1 MRSGQA
7 NSKMFPK
14 ESRPPY
20 LQDDDYFDSFKQE
33 IALQAVMAWGQTMAV
48 QKSNTLK
55 ENKAEKTNNMR
66 RNTMVKLVE
75 VKAGQDDA
83 TSVFHPQRFM
93 RPPVVAVEK
102 YWSLFPKVWE
112 EKYYSVYLEDVGL
125 QHDLG
130 QKQIEL
136 LHDRRSSIK
145 VKMFAPCNVN
155 VGREGTRTTNIKN
168 CEDGSADLVS
178 KDEWTKLASLSDLE
192 LALDN
197 LVAAW
202 AVFWPGDH
210 SMVTLRRVVSKT
222 KSFKAVG
229 NETTRMKLLEVF
241 INQILEVNQRKAMQ
255 DEVPMTFKEVME
267 VAKDKLNVHD
277 YFPATASNNFATG
290 GRSGNGGKVWNKT
303 SGGRAGPRNDNTSE
317 LKERMKRMVKD
328 HKINGREIC
337 LDYNKTEFGEVGC
350 KDRLCK
356 KAHACAWVDRG
367 QTKPCGGKHSK
378 GEHFSSKK

>member
-1 MRSGQA
+1 
-7 NSKMFPK
+7 
-14 ESRPPY
+14 
-20 LQDDDYFDSFKQE
+20 
-33 IALQAVMAWGQTMAV
+33 
-48 QKSNTLK
+48 
-55 ENKAEKTNNMR
+55 
-66 RNTMVKLVE
+66 
-75 VKAGQDDA
+75 
-83 TSVFHPQRFM
+83 
-93 RPPVVAVEK
+93 
-102 YWSLFPKVWE
+102 
-112 EKYYSVYLEDVGL
+112 
-125 QHDLG
+125 
-130 QKQIEL
+130 
-136 LHDRRSSIK
+136 
-145 VKMFAPCNVN
+145 
-155 VGREGTRTTNIKN
+155 
-168 CEDGSADLVS
+168 
-178 KDEWTKLASLSDLE
+178 
-192 LALDN
+192 
-197 LVAAW
+197 
-202 AVFWPGDH
+202 
-210 SMVTLRRVVSKT
+210 
-222 KSFKAVG
+222 
-229 NETTRMKLLEVF
+229 MKLLEVF